1 MDIHDFLLAGEVWTY
16 RQDRC
21 GVREVVRPGDHTVLE
36 RGNVHGFKIPESAWM
51 LEYGRGF
58 ITSSFPLIL
67 GDVVFS
73 AVDGTTL
80 AETVW
85 TYGKMALRELMVNRK
100 F

>member
-1 MDIHDFLLAGEVWTY
+1 MDIHDFLLAGDIWNY

-21 GVREVVRPGDHTVLE
+21 GVREVVRPGDHILLE
-36 RGNVHGFKIPESAWM
+36 RGNVKGFKIPEEAWM

-58 ITSSFPLIL
+58 IPSSFPLIL
-67 GDVVFS
+67 GNVLFS

-85 TYGKMALRELMVNRK
+85 TYGKMALRELVVNRK